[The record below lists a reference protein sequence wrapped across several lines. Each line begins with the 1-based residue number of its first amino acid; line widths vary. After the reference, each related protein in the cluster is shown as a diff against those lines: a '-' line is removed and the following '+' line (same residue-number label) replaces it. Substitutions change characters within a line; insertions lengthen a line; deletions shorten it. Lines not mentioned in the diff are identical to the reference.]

1 MNETLVLSSSRLPA
15 VADNGET
22 DLLRSAAEIIFGLTG
37 RRRDSVVRKN
47 HAEAADGASSSSSL
61 ITATEAAGG
70 GRAGPPQRQQ
80 LPSSPRAMH
89 SSPSPMAPPSTTA
102 SSSSPDD
109 ADGHDKKKKKRTR
122 EATST
127 ATDDERKEK
136 PTKRK
141 RRKRRVLDTSR
152 SVTPRPN
159 DVLFGRGS
167 HANAHLGN
175 VKFRRRAL
183 EYRPLYERSSK
194 EEKRRIA
201 DMLVDS
207 VRREGS
213 RFLERGE
220 KGVWHEVIKGG
231 AHTKASQALRERIRG
246 TTMTTTTT
254 GATTTMMT
262 TMTTEEE
269 DGDGTSGD
277 GSSGDGSL

>member
-61 ITATEAAGG
+61 ITATEAAGD
-70 GRAGPPQRQQ
+70 ASFSVSDGP
-80 LPSSPRAMH
+80 SIDN
-89 SSPSPMAPPSTTA
+89 A

-277 GSSGDGSL
+277 GSSGDGSLKQA